1 MEEIQ
6 EEVAR
11 TSILIYDEQEIDDID
26 ETASEI
32 EAICRCEVEHLSNIQ
47 GFILHYRE
55 SNHLP
60 ASTFLNITGIV
71 DAEEDEVV
79 GPPND
84 PPADEEDREFSLV
97 SSYSKNFNPLL

>member
-11 TSILIYDEQEIDDID
+11 TSILIYDEQEIDDVD
-26 ETASEI
+26 ETVSEI
-32 EAICRCEVEHLSNIQ
+32 EAICKCEVQHLSHIQ
-47 GFILHYRE
+47 GFILHYTE

-84 PPADEEDREFSLV
+84 PPVDEEDREFTLV
-97 SSYSKNFNPLL
+97 SRCSKVLIL